1 MLFKLSLS
9 NIRKSLR
16 DYAIYFV
23 TLIIGVSVFYVF
35 NAIGEQTVYMQVSE
49 TRDDIIELLTNT
61 LSGISVF
68 VAILLGLIIVYANR
82 FLMKR
87 RNMEFALYLMLGMG
101 KGRISAI
108 LFVETLTVGIGSIV
122 VGLLIGI
129 GLSQLMSVLVANFFE
144 ADMSSYSFC
153 VSNEAIIKTIL
164 YFLVMYVVVIFFNS
178 IAINHFKLIDLI
190 QSKKKSEK
198 IRFKNPILCILV
210 FIVSAVVLAYTYYQ
224 VCDMD
229 AITDSNITIY
239 IALGIITTFFIFWSI
254 SGLFLRLIMSIKSVY
269 HKGLNCFTF
278 RQLSSKVNT
287 AVMSMTVICIM
298 LFVTICTLSSAF
310 SIKNSMNA
318 NLNELCP
325 ADFEIE
331 YQKFSDEEKKKPI
344 PADIT
349 EVYDHYGYDITEN
362 FKEYVH
368 FSSYMDSY
376 FTFEK
381 ALGEHYQEA
390 KDSSPYAMFDVP
402 ESIVKVSDY
411 NELMKLYGREP
422 ITLQSDEFVIIGNF
436 QTAVSIRDKYLEK
449 GDEINIFGH
458 TLKSKY
464 DSCQDGFIN
473 ISSQPLNQG
482 VYIVSDDVI
491 DESCVEID
499 YFIGNYN
506 ADTKEG
512 KSQICTELTAIN
524 GNIVNM
530 SNKEYGNYTY
540 NNLNTKIDIAEA
552 TIGLSAMIA
561 FIGLYIGMIFL
572 ISCAAIIA
580 LKQLSESVDNIS
592 QYEMLRKIGVE
603 ESDISKS
610 LFRQTG
616 IFFLMP
622 LLLACVHSIFGMK
635 FSMFILEI
643 FGTGKLIE
651 SVASTSIVIL
661 LIYGIYFLVTYF
673 CSKGIIKGK
682 K

>member
-23 TLIIGVSVFYVF
+23 TLVIGVSVFYVF
-35 NAIGEQTVYMQVSE
+35 NAIGDQTVYMQVSE
-49 TRDDIIELLTNT
+49 NRDDIIELLTNT

-68 VAILLGLIIVYANR
+68 VAVLLGLIIVYANR

-153 VSNEAIIKTIL
+153 ISNEAIIKTIL
-164 YFLVMYVVVIFFNS
+164 YFLVMYIVVIFFN
-178 IAINHFKLIDLI
+178 IITINHFKLIDLI
-190 QSKKKSEK
+190 RSRKKSEK
-198 IRFKNPILCILV
+198 IRLKNPILCILI
-210 FIVSAVVLAYTYYQ
+210 FIVSAAVLAYAYYR
-224 VCDMD
+224 VCDVD
-229 AITDSNITIY
+229 AIADSNITIY

-254 SGLFLRLIMSIKSVY
+254 SGLFLRMIMSMKNMY
-269 HKGLNCFTF
+269 YKGLNCFTF
-278 RQLSSKVNT
+278 RQISSKVNT

-344 PADIT
+344 PTDIM
-349 EVYDHYGYDITEN
+349 EVYDHYGYDITED
-362 FKEYVH
+362 FEEYVH
-368 FSSYMDSY
+368 FSSYMDSN

-464 DSCQDGFIN
+464 DSCQDGFIS
-473 ISSQPLNQG
+473 ISSQPLNAG
-482 VYIVSDDVI
+482 TFIVSDDVV
-491 DESCVEID
+491 DESGVECD

-512 KSQICTELTAIN
+512 KTEIE
-524 GNIVNM
+524 
-530 SNKEYGNYTY
+530 KELKGISENVVKHMNDSGNYSI
-540 NNLNTKIDIAEA
+540 NFDTKIEIAEA
-552 TIGLSAMIA
+552 TVGLSAMIA
-561 FIGLYIGMIFL
+561 FIGLYIGIIFL

-651 SVASTSIVIL
+651 SVASTSIIIL
-661 LIYGIYFLVTYF
+661 LIYGIYFFVTYF
-673 CSKGIIKGK
+673 CSKGIIRGK

>member
-23 TLIIGVSVFYVF
+23 TLVIGVSVFYVF
-35 NAIGEQTVYMQVSE
+35 NAIGDQAVYMQVSE
-49 TRDDIIELLTNT
+49 NRDDIIELLTNT

-68 VAILLGLIIVYANR
+68 VAVLLGLIIVYANR

-101 KGRISAI
+101 KGKISAI
-108 LFVETLTVGIGSIV
+108 LFIETLLIGTGSIV

-129 GLSQLMSVLVANFFE
+129 GISQLMSALVANFFE

-153 VSNEAIIKTIL
+153 ISNEAIIKTIL
-164 YFLVMYVVVIFFNS
+164 YFLVMYIVVIFFNS
-178 IAINHFKLIDLI
+178 ITINHFKLIDLI

-198 IRFKNPILCILV
+198 IRLKNPILCILI
-210 FIVSAVVLAYTYYQ
+210 FIVSAAVLAYAYYR
-224 VCDMD
+224 VCYTD
-229 AITDSNITIY
+229 IDSNITVF
-239 IALGIITTFFIFWSI
+239 IALGIITTFFIFWSV
-254 SGLFLRLIMSIKSVY
+254 SGLFLRMIMSMKNIY
-269 HKGLNCFTF
+269 YKGLNCFTF
-278 RQLSSKVNT
+278 RQISSKVNT

-344 PADIT
+344 PTDIM
-349 EVYDHYGYDITEN
+349 EVYDHYGYDITED
-362 FKEYVH
+362 FEEYVH
-368 FSSYMDSY
+368 FSSYMDSN

-422 ITLQSDEFVIIGNF
+422 ITLQFDEFVIIGNF

-464 DSCQDGFIN
+464 DSCQDGFIS
-473 ISSQPLNQG
+473 ISSQPLNAG
-482 VYIVSDDVI
+482 TFIVSDDVV
-491 DESCVEID
+491 DESSVECD

-512 KSQICTELTAIN
+512 KTEIE
-524 GNIVNM
+524 
-530 SNKEYGNYTY
+530 KELKGISENVVTHMNDSENYSIDFD
-540 NNLNTKIDIAEA
+540 TKIEIAEA
-552 TIGLSAMIA
+552 TVGLSAMIA
-561 FIGLYIGMIFL
+561 FIGLYIGIIFL

-635 FSMFILEI
+635 FSMFILEV

-651 SVASTSIVIL
+651 SVVSTSIIIL
-661 LIYGIYFLVTYF
+661 LIYGIYFFVTYF
-673 CSKGIIKGK
+673 CSKGIIRGK

>member
-23 TLIIGVSVFYVF
+23 TLVIGVSVFYVF
-35 NAIGEQTVYMQVSE
+35 NAIGDQAVYMQVSE
-49 TRDDIIELLTNT
+49 NRGDVIELLTNM

-68 VAILLGLIIVYANR
+68 VAVLLGLIIVYANR

-164 YFLVMYVVVIFFNS
+164 YFLVMYIVVIFFNS
-178 IAINHFKLIDLI
+178 ITINHFKLIDLI
-190 QSKKKSEK
+190 RSRKKSEK
-198 IRFKNPILCILV
+198 IRLKNPILCILI
-210 FIVSAVVLAYTYYQ
+210 FIVSAAVLAYAYYR
-224 VCDMD
+224 VCDVD
-229 AITDSNITIY
+229 AIADSNITIY

-254 SGLFLRLIMSIKSVY
+254 SGLFLRMIMSMKNMY
-269 HKGLNCFTF
+269 YKGLNCFTF
-278 RQLSSKVNT
+278 RQISSKVNT

-344 PADIT
+344 PTDIM
-349 EVYDHYGYDITEN
+349 EVYDHYGYDITED
-362 FKEYVH
+362 FEEYVH
-368 FSSYMDSY
+368 FSSYMDSN

-422 ITLQSDEFVIIGNF
+422 ITLQYDEFVIIGNF

-464 DSCQDGFIN
+464 DSCQDGFIS
-473 ISSQPLNQG
+473 ISSQPLNAG
-482 VYIVSDDVI
+482 TFIVSDDVV
-491 DESCVEID
+491 DESGVECD

-512 KSQICTELTAIN
+512 KTEIE
-524 GNIVNM
+524 
-530 SNKEYGNYTY
+530 KELKGISENVVTHMNDSENYSIDFD
-540 NNLNTKIDIAEA
+540 TKIEIAEA
-552 TIGLSAMIA
+552 TVGLSAMIA
-561 FIGLYIGMIFL
+561 FIGLYIGIIFL

-651 SVASTSIVIL
+651 SVASTSIIIL
-661 LIYGIYFLVTYF
+661 LIYGIYFFVTYF
-673 CSKGIIKGK
+673 CSKGIIRGK

>member
-23 TLIIGVSVFYVF
+23 TLVIGVSVFYVF
-35 NAIGEQTVYMQVSE
+35 NAIGDQAVYMQVSE
-49 TRDDIIELLTNT
+49 NRDDIIELLTNT

-68 VAILLGLIIVYANR
+68 VAVLLGLIIVYANR

-101 KGRISAI
+101 KGKISAI
-108 LFVETLTVGIGSIV
+108 LFIETLLIGTGSIV

-129 GLSQLMSVLVANFFE
+129 GISQLMSALVANFFE

-153 VSNEAIIKTIL
+153 ISNEAIIKTIL
-164 YFLVMYVVVIFFNS
+164 YFLVMYIVVIFFNS
-178 IAINHFKLIDLI
+178 ITINHFKLIDLI
-190 QSKKKSEK
+190 RSRKKSEK
-198 IRFKNPILCILV
+198 IRLKNPILCILI
-210 FIVSAVVLAYTYYQ
+210 FIVSAAVLAYAYYR
-224 VCDMD
+224 VCDVD
-229 AITDSNITIY
+229 AIADSNITIY

-254 SGLFLRLIMSIKSVY
+254 SGLFLRMIMSMKNMY
-269 HKGLNCFTF
+269 YKGLNCFTF
-278 RQLSSKVNT
+278 RQISSKVNT

-344 PADIT
+344 PTDIM
-349 EVYDHYGYDITEN
+349 EVYDHYGYDITED
-362 FKEYVH
+362 FEEYVH
-368 FSSYMDSY
+368 FSSYMDSN

-422 ITLQSDEFVIIGNF
+422 ITLQYDEFVIIGNF

-464 DSCQDGFIN
+464 DSCQDGFIS
-473 ISSQPLNQG
+473 ISSQPLNAG
-482 VYIVSDDVI
+482 TFIVSDDVV
-491 DESCVEID
+491 DESGVECD

-512 KSQICTELTAIN
+512 KTEIE
-524 GNIVNM
+524 
-530 SNKEYGNYTY
+530 KELKGISENVVKHMNDSGNYSIDFD
-540 NNLNTKIDIAEA
+540 TKIEIAEA
-552 TIGLSAMIA
+552 TVGLSAMIA
-561 FIGLYIGMIFL
+561 FIGLYIGIIFL

-635 FSMFILEI
+635 FSMFILEV

-651 SVASTSIVIL
+651 SVVSTSIIIL
-661 LIYGIYFLVTYF
+661 LIYGIYFFVTYF
-673 CSKGIIKGK
+673 CSKGIIRGK

>member
-23 TLIIGVSVFYVF
+23 TLVIGVSVFYVF
-35 NAIGEQTVYMQVSE
+35 NAIGDQAVYMQVSE
-49 TRDDIIELLTNT
+49 NRDDIIELLTNT

-68 VAILLGLIIVYANR
+68 VAVLLGLIIVYANR

-101 KGRISAI
+101 KGKISAI
-108 LFVETLTVGIGSIV
+108 LFIETLLIGTGSIV

-129 GLSQLMSVLVANFFE
+129 GISQLMSALVANFFE

-153 VSNEAIIKTIL
+153 ISNEAIIKTIL
-164 YFLVMYVVVIFFNS
+164 YFLVMYIVVIFFNS
-178 IAINHFKLIDLI
+178 ITINHFKLIDLI
-190 QSKKKSEK
+190 RSRKKSEK
-198 IRFKNPILCILV
+198 IRLKNPILCILI
-210 FIVSAVVLAYTYYQ
+210 FIVSAAVLAYAYYS
-224 VCDMD
+224 VCDVD
-229 AITDSNITIY
+229 TIADSNITIY

-349 EVYDHYGYDITEN
+349 EVYNHYGYDITEN

-512 KSQICTELTAIN
+512 KTEIE
-524 GNIVNM
+524 
-530 SNKEYGNYTY
+530 KELKGISENVVKHMNDSGNYSIDFD
-540 NNLNTKIDIAEA
+540 TKIEIAEA
-552 TIGLSAMIA
+552 TVGLSAMIA
-561 FIGLYIGMIFL
+561 FIGLYIGIIFL

-635 FSMFILEI
+635 FAMFILEI

-661 LIYGIYFLVTYF
+661 LIYGIYFFVTYF
-673 CSKGIIKGK
+673 CSKGIIRGK

>member
-23 TLIIGVSVFYVF
+23 TLVIGVSVFYVF
-35 NAIGEQTVYMQVSE
+35 NAIGDQAVYMQVSE
-49 TRDDIIELLTNT
+49 NRDDIIELLTNT

-68 VAILLGLIIVYANR
+68 VAVLLGLIIVYANR

-101 KGRISAI
+101 KGKISAI
-108 LFVETLTVGIGSIV
+108 LFIETLLIGTGSIV

-129 GLSQLMSVLVANFFE
+129 GISQLMSALVVNFFE

-153 VSNEAIIKTIL
+153 ISNEAIIKTIL
-164 YFLVMYVVVIFFNS
+164 YFLVMYIVVIFFNS
-178 IAINHFKLIDLI
+178 ITINHFKLIDLI
-190 QSKKKSEK
+190 QSRRKSEK
-198 IRFKNPILCILV
+198 IRLKNPILCILI
-210 FIVSAVVLAYTYYQ
+210 FIVSAAVLAYAYYR
-224 VCDMD
+224 VCDVD
-229 AITDSNITIY
+229 TIADSNITIY

-254 SGLFLRLIMSIKSVY
+254 SGLFLRMIMSMKNMY
-269 HKGLNCFTF
+269 YKGLNCFTF
-278 RQLSSKVNT
+278 RQISSKVNT

-298 LFVTICTLSSAF
+298 LFVTICTLSSSF

-344 PADIT
+344 PTDIM
-349 EVYDHYGYDITEN
+349 EVYNHYGYDITED
-362 FKEYVH
+362 FEEYVH
-368 FSSYMDSY
+368 FSSYMDSN

-464 DSCQDGFIN
+464 DSCQDGFIS
-473 ISSQPLNQG
+473 ISSQPLNAG
-482 VYIVSDDVI
+482 TFIVSDDVV
-491 DESCVEID
+491 DESGVECD

-512 KSQICTELTAIN
+512 KTEIE
-524 GNIVNM
+524 
-530 SNKEYGNYTY
+530 KELKGISENVVKHMNDSGNYSI
-540 NNLNTKIDIAEA
+540 NFDTKIEIAEA
-552 TIGLSAMIA
+552 TVGLSAMIA
-561 FIGLYIGMIFL
+561 FIGLYIGIIFL

-603 ESDISKS
+603 ERDISKS

-622 LLLACVHSIFGMK
+622 LLLACIHSIFGMK
-635 FSMFILEI
+635 FAMFILEI

-651 SVASTSIVIL
+651 SVVSTSIIIL
-661 LIYGIYFLVTYF
+661 LIYGIYFFVTYF
-673 CSKGIIKGK
+673 CSKGIIRGK

>member
-23 TLIIGVSVFYVF
+23 TLVIGVSVFYVF
-35 NAIGEQTVYMQVSE
+35 NAIGDQAVYMQVSE
-49 TRDDIIELLTNT
+49 NRDDIIELLTNT

-68 VAILLGLIIVYANR
+68 VAVLLGLIIVYANR

-101 KGRISAI
+101 KGKISAI
-108 LFVETLTVGIGSIV
+108 LFIETLLIGTGSIV

-129 GLSQLMSVLVANFFE
+129 GISQLMSALVANFFE

-153 VSNEAIIKTIL
+153 ISNEAIIKTIL
-164 YFLVMYVVVIFFNS
+164 YFLVMYIVVIFFNS
-178 IAINHFKLIDLI
+178 ITINHFKLIDLI
-190 QSKKKSEK
+190 RSRKKSEK
-198 IRFKNPILCILV
+198 IRLKNPILCILI
-210 FIVSAVVLAYTYYQ
+210 FIVSAAVLAYAYYR
-224 VCDMD
+224 VCDVD
-229 AITDSNITIY
+229 TIADSNITIY

-254 SGLFLRLIMSIKSVY
+254 SGLFLRMIMSMKNIY
-269 HKGLNCFTF
+269 YKGLNCFTF
-278 RQLSSKVNT
+278 RQISSKVNT

-344 PADIT
+344 PTDIM
-349 EVYDHYGYDITEN
+349 EVYDHYGYDITED
-362 FKEYVH
+362 FEEYVH

-482 VYIVSDDVI
+482 VYIVSDDVV
-491 DESCVEID
+491 DESSVECD

-512 KSQICTELTAIN
+512 KTEIE
-524 GNIVNM
+524 
-530 SNKEYGNYTY
+530 KELKGISENVVKHMNDSGNYSI
-540 NNLNTKIDIAEA
+540 NFDTKIEIAEA
-552 TIGLSAMIA
+552 TVGLSAMIA
-561 FIGLYIGMIFL
+561 FIGLYIGIIFL

-635 FSMFILEI
+635 FAMFILEI

>member
-23 TLIIGVSVFYVF
+23 TLVIGVSVFYVF
-35 NAIGEQTVYMQVSE
+35 NAIGDQAVYMQVSE
-49 TRDDIIELLTNT
+49 NRGDVIELLTNM

-68 VAILLGLIIVYANR
+68 VAVLLGLIIVYANR

-101 KGRISAI
+101 KGKISAI
-108 LFVETLTVGIGSIV
+108 LFIETLLIGTGSIV

-129 GLSQLMSVLVANFFE
+129 GISQLMSALVANFFE

-153 VSNEAIIKTIL
+153 ISNEAIIKTIL
-164 YFLVMYVVVIFFNS
+164 YFLVMYIVVIFFNS
-178 IAINHFKLIDLI
+178 ITINHFKLIDLI

-198 IRFKNPILCILV
+198 IRLKNPILCILI
-210 FIVSAVVLAYTYYQ
+210 FIVSAAVLAYAYYR
-224 VCDMD
+224 VCDVD
-229 AITDSNITIY
+229 AIADSNITIY
-239 IALGIITTFFIFWSI
+239 IALGIITTFFIFWSV
-254 SGLFLRLIMSIKSVY
+254 SGLFLRMIMSMKNIY
-269 HKGLNCFTF
+269 YKGLNCFTF
-278 RQLSSKVNT
+278 RQISSKVNT

-310 SIKNSMNA
+310 SIKNSINA

-344 PADIT
+344 PTDIM
-349 EVYDHYGYDITEN
+349 EVYDHYGYDITED
-362 FKEYVH
+362 FEEYVH
-368 FSSYMDSY
+368 FSSYMDSN

-464 DSCQDGFIN
+464 DSCQDGFIS
-473 ISSQPLNQG
+473 ISSQPLNAG
-482 VYIVSDDVI
+482 TFIVSDDVV
-491 DESCVEID
+491 DESGVECD

-512 KSQICTELTAIN
+512 KTEIE
-524 GNIVNM
+524 
-530 SNKEYGNYTY
+530 KELKGISENVVKHMNDSGNYSIDFD
-540 NNLNTKIDIAEA
+540 TKIEIAEA
-552 TIGLSAMIA
+552 TVGLSAMIA
-561 FIGLYIGMIFL
+561 FIGLYIGIIFL

-622 LLLACVHSIFGMK
+622 LLLAYVHSIFGMK
-635 FSMFILEI
+635 FSMFILEV

-651 SVASTSIVIL
+651 SVVSTSIIIL
-661 LIYGIYFLVTYF
+661 LIYGIYFFVTYF
-673 CSKGIIKGK
+673 CSKGIIRGK

>member
-23 TLIIGVSVFYVF
+23 TLVIGVSVFYVF
-35 NAIGEQTVYMQVSE
+35 NAIGDQTVYMQVSE
-49 TRDDIIELLTNT
+49 NRDDIIELLTNT

-68 VAILLGLIIVYANR
+68 VAVLLGLIIVYANR

-153 VSNEAIIKTIL
+153 ISNEAIIKTIL
-164 YFLVMYVVVIFFNS
+164 YFLVMYIVVIFFNS
-178 IAINHFKLIDLI
+178 ITINHFKLIDLI
-190 QSKKKSEK
+190 RSRKKSEK
-198 IRFKNPILCILV
+198 IRLKNPILCILI
-210 FIVSAVVLAYTYYQ
+210 FIVSAAVLAYAYYR
-224 VCDMD
+224 VCDVD
-229 AITDSNITIY
+229 AIADSNITIY

-254 SGLFLRLIMSIKSVY
+254 SGLFLRMIMSMKNMY
-269 HKGLNCFTF
+269 YKGLNCFTF
-278 RQLSSKVNT
+278 RQISSKVNT

-344 PADIT
+344 PTDIM
-349 EVYDHYGYDITEN
+349 EVYDHYGYDITED
-362 FKEYVH
+362 FEEYVH
-368 FSSYMDSY
+368 FSSYMDSN

-464 DSCQDGFIN
+464 DSCQDGFIS
-473 ISSQPLNQG
+473 ISSQPLNAG
-482 VYIVSDDVI
+482 TFIVSDDVV
-491 DESCVEID
+491 DESGVECD

-512 KSQICTELTAIN
+512 KTEIE
-524 GNIVNM
+524 
-530 SNKEYGNYTY
+530 KELKGISENVVKHMNDSGNYSI
-540 NNLNTKIDIAEA
+540 NFDTKIEIAEA
-552 TIGLSAMIA
+552 TVGLSAMIA
-561 FIGLYIGMIFL
+561 FIGLYIGIIFL

-603 ESDISKS
+603 ESEISKS

-651 SVASTSIVIL
+651 SVASTSIIIL
-661 LIYGIYFLVTYF
+661 LIYGIYFFVTYF
-673 CSKGIIKGK
+673 CSKGIIRGK

>member
-23 TLIIGVSVFYVF
+23 TLVIGVSVFYVF
-35 NAIGEQTVYMQVSE
+35 NAIGDQAVYMQVSE
-49 TRDDIIELLTNT
+49 NRDDIIELLTNT

-68 VAILLGLIIVYANR
+68 VAVLLGLIIVYANR

-101 KGRISAI
+101 KRKISAI
-108 LFVETLTVGIGSIV
+108 LFIETLLIGTGSIV

-129 GLSQLMSVLVANFFE
+129 GISQLMSALVANFFE

-164 YFLVMYVVVIFFNS
+164 YFLVMYIVVIFFNS
-178 IAINHFKLIDLI
+178 ITINHFKLIDLI
-190 QSKKKSEK
+190 RSKKKSEK
-198 IRFKNPILCILV
+198 IRLKNPILCILI
-210 FIVSAVVLAYTYYQ
+210 FIVSAAVLAYAYYS
-224 VCDMD
+224 VCNVDTI
-229 AITDSNITIY
+229 ADSNITIY

-254 SGLFLRLIMSIKSVY
+254 SGLFLRMIMSIKSVY

-349 EVYDHYGYDITEN
+349 EVYNHYGYDITEN

-512 KSQICTELTAIN
+512 KTEIE
-524 GNIVNM
+524 
-530 SNKEYGNYTY
+530 KELKGISENVVKHMNDSGNYSIDFD
-540 NNLNTKIDIAEA
+540 TKIEIAEA
-552 TIGLSAMIA
+552 TVGLSAMIA
-561 FIGLYIGMIFL
+561 FIGLYIGIIFL

-635 FSMFILEI
+635 FAMFILEI

-661 LIYGIYFLVTYF
+661 LIYGIYFFVTYF
-673 CSKGIIKGK
+673 CSKGIIRGK

>member
-23 TLIIGVSVFYVF
+23 TLVIGVSVFYVF
-35 NAIGEQTVYMQVSE
+35 NAIGDQAVYMQVSE
-49 TRDDIIELLTNT
+49 NRDDIIELLTNT

-68 VAILLGLIIVYANR
+68 VAVLLGLIIVYANR

-101 KGRISAI
+101 KGKISAI
-108 LFVETLTVGIGSIV
+108 LFIETLLIGTGSIV

-129 GLSQLMSVLVANFFE
+129 GISQLMSALVANFFE

-153 VSNEAIIKTIL
+153 ISNEAIIKTIL
-164 YFLVMYVVVIFFNS
+164 YFLVMYIVVIFFNS
-178 IAINHFKLIDLI
+178 ITINHFKLIDLI
-190 QSKKKSEK
+190 RSRKKSEK
-198 IRFKNPILCILV
+198 IRLKNPILCILI
-210 FIVSAVVLAYTYYQ
+210 FIVSAAVLAYAYYR
-224 VCDMD
+224 VCDVD
-229 AITDSNITIY
+229 AIADSNITIY

-254 SGLFLRLIMSIKSVY
+254 SGLFLRMIMSMKNMY
-269 HKGLNCFTF
+269 YKGLNCFTF
-278 RQLSSKVNT
+278 RQISSKVNT

-344 PADIT
+344 PTDIM
-349 EVYDHYGYDITEN
+349 EVYDHYGYDITED
-362 FKEYVH
+362 FEEYVH
-368 FSSYMDSY
+368 FSSYMDSN

-464 DSCQDGFIN
+464 DSCQDGFIS
-473 ISSQPLNQG
+473 ISSQPLNAG
-482 VYIVSDDVI
+482 TFIVSDDVV
-491 DESCVEID
+491 DESGVECD

-512 KSQICTELTAIN
+512 KTEIE
-524 GNIVNM
+524 
-530 SNKEYGNYTY
+530 KELKGISENVVKHMNDSGNYSIDFD
-540 NNLNTKIDIAEA
+540 TKIEIAEA
-552 TIGLSAMIA
+552 TVGLSAMIA
-561 FIGLYIGMIFL
+561 FIGLYIGIIFL

-635 FSMFILEI
+635 FSMFILEV

-651 SVASTSIVIL
+651 SVVSTSIIIL
-661 LIYGIYFLVTYF
+661 LIYGIYFFVTYF
-673 CSKGIIKGK
+673 CSKGIIRGK

>member
-23 TLIIGVSVFYVF
+23 TLVIGVSVFYVF
-35 NAIGEQTVYMQVSE
+35 NAIGDQAVYMQVSE
-49 TRDDIIELLTNT
+49 NRGDVIELLTNM

-68 VAILLGLIIVYANR
+68 VAVLLGLIIVYANR

-101 KGRISAI
+101 KGKISAI
-108 LFVETLTVGIGSIV
+108 LFIETLLIGTGSIV

-129 GLSQLMSVLVANFFE
+129 GISQLMSALVANFFE

-153 VSNEAIIKTIL
+153 ISNEAIIKTIL
-164 YFLVMYVVVIFFNS
+164 YFLVMYIVVIFFNS
-178 IAINHFKLIDLI
+178 ITINHFKLIDLI

-198 IRFKNPILCILV
+198 IRLKNPILCILI
-210 FIVSAVVLAYTYYQ
+210 FIVSAAVLAYAYYR
-224 VCDMD
+224 VCDVD
-229 AITDSNITIY
+229 AIADSNITIY
-239 IALGIITTFFIFWSI
+239 IALGIITTFFIFWSV
-254 SGLFLRLIMSIKSVY
+254 SGLFLRMIMSMKNIY
-269 HKGLNCFTF
+269 YKGLNCFTF
-278 RQLSSKVNT
+278 RQISSKVNT

-344 PADIT
+344 PTDIM
-349 EVYDHYGYDITEN
+349 EVYDHYGYDITED
-362 FKEYVH
+362 FEEYVH
-368 FSSYMDSY
+368 FSSYMDSN

-464 DSCQDGFIN
+464 DSCQDGFIS
-473 ISSQPLNQG
+473 ISSQPLNAG
-482 VYIVSDDVI
+482 TFIVSDDVV
-491 DESCVEID
+491 DESGVECD

-512 KSQICTELTAIN
+512 KTEIE
-524 GNIVNM
+524 
-530 SNKEYGNYTY
+530 KELKGISENVVKHMNDSGNYSIDFD
-540 NNLNTKIDIAEA
+540 TKIEIAEA
-552 TIGLSAMIA
+552 TVGLSAMIA
-561 FIGLYIGMIFL
+561 FIGLYIGIIFL

-622 LLLACVHSIFGMK
+622 LLLAYVHSIFGMK
-635 FSMFILEI
+635 FSMFILEV

-651 SVASTSIVIL
+651 SVVSTSIIIL
-661 LIYGIYFLVTYF
+661 LIYGIYFFVTYF
-673 CSKGIIKGK
+673 CSKGIIRGK

>member
-23 TLIIGVSVFYVF
+23 TLVIGVSVFYVF
-35 NAIGEQTVYMQVSE
+35 NAIGDQTVYMQVSE
-49 TRDDIIELLTNT
+49 NRDDIIELLTNT

-68 VAILLGLIIVYANR
+68 VAVLLGLIIVYANR

-153 VSNEAIIKTIL
+153 ISNEAIIKTIL
-164 YFLVMYVVVIFFNS
+164 YFLVMYIVVIFFNS
-178 IAINHFKLIDLI
+178 ITINHFKLIDLI
-190 QSKKKSEK
+190 RSRKKSEK
-198 IRFKNPILCILV
+198 IRLKNPILCILI
-210 FIVSAVVLAYTYYQ
+210 FIVSAAVLAYAYYR
-224 VCDMD
+224 VCDVD
-229 AITDSNITIY
+229 AIADSNITIY

-254 SGLFLRLIMSIKSVY
+254 SGLFLRMIMSMKNIY
-269 HKGLNCFTF
+269 YKGLNCFTF
-278 RQLSSKVNT
+278 RQISSKVNT

-344 PADIT
+344 PTDIM
-349 EVYDHYGYDITEN
+349 EVYDHYGYDITED
-362 FKEYVH
+362 FEEYVH
-368 FSSYMDSY
+368 FSSYMDSN

-464 DSCQDGFIN
+464 DSCQDGFIS
-473 ISSQPLNQG
+473 ISSQPLNAG
-482 VYIVSDDVI
+482 TFIVSDDVV
-491 DESCVEID
+491 DESSVECD

-512 KSQICTELTAIN
+512 KTEIE
-524 GNIVNM
+524 
-530 SNKEYGNYTY
+530 KELKGISENVVKHMNDSGNYSI
-540 NNLNTKIDIAEA
+540 NFDTKIDIAEA
-552 TIGLSAMIA
+552 TVGLSAMIA
-561 FIGLYIGMIFL
+561 FIGLYIGIIFL

-603 ESDISKS
+603 ESAISKS

-622 LLLACVHSIFGMK
+622 LLLACIHSIFGMK
-635 FSMFILEI
+635 FAMFILEI

-651 SVASTSIVIL
+651 SVVSTSIIIL
-661 LIYGIYFLVTYF
+661 LIYGIYFFVTYF
-673 CSKGIIKGK
+673 CSKGIIRGK

>member
-23 TLIIGVSVFYVF
+23 TLVIGVSVFYVF
-35 NAIGEQTVYMQVSE
+35 NAIGDQAVYMQVSE
-49 TRDDIIELLTNT
+49 NRDDIIELLTNT

-68 VAILLGLIIVYANR
+68 VAVLLGLIIVYANR

-101 KGRISAI
+101 KGKISAI
-108 LFVETLTVGIGSIV
+108 LFIETLLIGTGSIV

-129 GLSQLMSVLVANFFE
+129 GISQLMSALVVNFFE

-153 VSNEAIIKTIL
+153 ISNEAIIKTIL
-164 YFLVMYVVVIFFNS
+164 YFLVMYIVVIFFNS
-178 IAINHFKLIDLI
+178 ITINHFKLIDLI
-190 QSKKKSEK
+190 QSRRKSEK
-198 IRFKNPILCILV
+198 IRLKNPILCILI
-210 FIVSAVVLAYTYYQ
+210 FIVSAAVLAYAYYR
-224 VCDMD
+224 VCDVD
-229 AITDSNITIY
+229 TIADSNITIY
-239 IALGIITTFFIFWSI
+239 IALGIITTFFIFWSV
-254 SGLFLRLIMSIKSVY
+254 SGLFLRMIMSMKNIY
-269 HKGLNCFTF
+269 YKGLNCFTF
-278 RQLSSKVNT
+278 RQISSKVNT

-344 PADIT
+344 PTDIM
-349 EVYDHYGYDITEN
+349 EVYDHYGYDITED
-362 FKEYVH
+362 FEEYVH
-368 FSSYMDSY
+368 FSSYMDSN

-422 ITLQSDEFVIIGNF
+422 ITLQYDEFVIIGNF

-464 DSCQDGFIN
+464 DSCQDGFIS
-473 ISSQPLNQG
+473 ISSQPLNAG
-482 VYIVSDDVI
+482 TFIVSDDVV
-491 DESCVEID
+491 DESGVECD

-512 KSQICTELTAIN
+512 KTEIE
-524 GNIVNM
+524 
-530 SNKEYGNYTY
+530 KELKGISENVVKHMNDSGNYSI
-540 NNLNTKIDIAEA
+540 NFDTKIDIAEA
-552 TIGLSAMIA
+552 TVGLSAMIA
-561 FIGLYIGMIFL
+561 FIGLYIGIIFL

-603 ESDISKS
+603 ERDISKS

-622 LLLACVHSIFGMK
+622 LLLACIHSIFGMK
-635 FSMFILEI
+635 FAMFILEI

-651 SVASTSIVIL
+651 SVVSTSIIIL
-661 LIYGIYFLVTYF
+661 LIYGIYFFVTYF
-673 CSKGIIKGK
+673 CSKGIIRGK

>member
-23 TLIIGVSVFYVF
+23 TLVIGVSVFYVF
-35 NAIGEQTVYMQVSE
+35 NAIGDQTVYMQVSE
-49 TRDDIIELLTNT
+49 NRDDIIELLTNT

-68 VAILLGLIIVYANR
+68 VAVLLGLIIVYANR

-153 VSNEAIIKTIL
+153 ISNEAIIKTIL
-164 YFLVMYVVVIFFNS
+164 YFLVMYIVVIFFNS
-178 IAINHFKLIDLI
+178 ITINHFKLIDLI
-190 QSKKKSEK
+190 RSRKKSEK
-198 IRFKNPILCILV
+198 IRLKNPILCILI
-210 FIVSAVVLAYTYYQ
+210 FIVSAAVLAYAYYR
-224 VCDMD
+224 VCDVD
-229 AITDSNITIY
+229 AIADSNITIY

-254 SGLFLRLIMSIKSVY
+254 SGLFLRMIMSMKNIY
-269 HKGLNCFTF
+269 YKGLNCFTF
-278 RQLSSKVNT
+278 RQISSKVNT

-344 PADIT
+344 PTDIM
-349 EVYDHYGYDITEN
+349 EVYDHYGYDITED
-362 FKEYVH
+362 FEEYVH
-368 FSSYMDSY
+368 FSSYMDSN

-464 DSCQDGFIN
+464 DSCQDGFIS
-473 ISSQPLNQG
+473 ISSQPLNAG
-482 VYIVSDDVI
+482 TFIVSDDVV
-491 DESCVEID
+491 DESGVECD

-512 KSQICTELTAIN
+512 KTEIE
-524 GNIVNM
+524 
-530 SNKEYGNYTY
+530 KELKGISENVVKHMNDSGNYSI
-540 NNLNTKIDIAEA
+540 NFDTKIEIAEA
-552 TIGLSAMIA
+552 TVGLSAMIA
-561 FIGLYIGMIFL
+561 FIGLYIGIIFL

-635 FSMFILEI
+635 FAMFILEI

-651 SVASTSIVIL
+651 SVASTSIIIL
-661 LIYGIYFLVTYF
+661 LIYGIYFFVTYF
-673 CSKGIIKGK
+673 CSKGIIRGK

>member
-16 DYAIYFV
+16 DYTIYFV
-23 TLIIGVSVFYVF
+23 TLVIGVSVFYVF
-35 NAIGEQTVYMQVSE
+35 NAIGDQAVYMQVSE
-49 TRDDIIELLTNT
+49 SRDDIIELLMDM

-101 KGRISAI
+101 KGKVSAI
-108 LFVETLTVGIGSIV
+108 LFIETLLIGTGSIV

-129 GLSQLMSVLVANFFE
+129 ALSQLMSVLVANFFE

-153 VSNEAIIKTIL
+153 ISNEAIIKTIL
-164 YFLVMYVVVIFFNS
+164 YFLVMYIVVIFFNS
-178 IAINHFKLIDLI
+178 ITINHFKLIDLI
-190 QSKKKSEK
+190 HSGKKSEK
-198 IRFKNPILCILV
+198 IRFKNPILCIII
-210 FIVSAVVLAYTYYQ
+210 FIVSVAVLAYTYYR
-224 VCDMD
+224 VCYTD
-229 AITDSNITIY
+229 AGTSNITVY
-239 IALGIITTFFIFWSI
+239 IALGIITTFFIFWSV
-254 SGLFLRLIMSIKSVY
+254 SGLFLRFIMSIKNVY

-278 RQLSSKVNT
+278 RQISSKVNT

-331 YQKFSDEEKKKPI
+331 YQRFSDDKEQKPI
-344 PADIT
+344 PTDIT
-349 EVYDHYGYDITEN
+349 EVYNYYGYDITEN
-362 FKEYVH
+362 FKDYVH
-368 FSSYMDSY
+368 FSSYMDSD
-376 FTFEK
+376 FTFKE
-381 ALGEHYQEA
+381 ALGEHYKEV
-390 KDSSPYAMFDVP
+390 KDSYSNIIFDVP
-402 ESIVKVSDY
+402 ESIIKISDY
-411 NELMKLYGREP
+411 NELMKLYGREQ
-422 ITLQSDEFVIIGNF
+422 ITLHPDEFVIVGNF
-436 QTAVSIRDKYLEK
+436 QTAIVVRDKYLEK
-449 GDEINIFGH
+449 GDEVNIFGH
-458 TLKSKY
+458 TLKSRY
-464 DSCQDGFIN
+464 DSCQDGFVN
-473 ISSQPLNQG
+473 ISSQPLNEG
-482 VYIVSDDVI
+482 IFIVPDDVV
-491 DESCVEID
+491 DESCMECD

-512 KSQICTELTAIN
+512 KIEICKELTAIN
-524 GNIVNM
+524 QNIVNM
-530 SNKEYGNYTY
+530 SNNEYGYYTY
-540 NNLNTKIDIAEA
+540 NNLNTKIDIADA

-561 FIGLYIGMIFL
+561 FMGLYIGMIFL

-592 QYEMLRKIGVE
+592 QYEILRKIGVE

-622 LLLACVHSIFGMK
+622 LLLACIHSIFGMK
-635 FSMFILEI
+635 FAMFILEV

-651 SVASTSIVIL
+651 SVTLTSIVIL
-661 LIYGIYFLVTYF
+661 FIYGIYFFVTYF
-673 CSKGIIKGK
+673 CSKGIIKDK

>member
-23 TLIIGVSVFYVF
+23 TLVIGVSVFYVF
-35 NAIGEQTVYMQVSE
+35 NAIGDQAVYMQVSE
-49 TRDDIIELLTNT
+49 NRDDIIELLTNT

-68 VAILLGLIIVYANR
+68 VAVLLGLIIVYANR

-101 KGRISAI
+101 KGKISAI
-108 LFVETLTVGIGSIV
+108 LFIETLLIGTGSIV

-129 GLSQLMSVLVANFFE
+129 GISQLMSALVANFFE

-153 VSNEAIIKTIL
+153 ISNEAIIKTIL
-164 YFLVMYVVVIFFNS
+164 YFLVMYIVVIFFNS
-178 IAINHFKLIDLI
+178 ITINHFKLIDLI

-198 IRFKNPILCILV
+198 IRLKNPILCILI
-210 FIVSAVVLAYTYYQ
+210 FIVSAAVLAYAYYR
-224 VCDMD
+224 VCDVD
-229 AITDSNITIY
+229 AIADSNITIY

-254 SGLFLRLIMSIKSVY
+254 SGLFLRMIMSMKNMY
-269 HKGLNCFTF
+269 YKGLNCFTF
-278 RQLSSKVNT
+278 RQISSKVNT

-325 ADFEIE
+325 VDFEIE

-344 PADIT
+344 PTDIM
-349 EVYDHYGYDITEN
+349 EVYNHYGYDITED
-362 FKEYVH
+362 FEEYVH
-368 FSSYMDSY
+368 FSSYMDSN

-464 DSCQDGFIN
+464 DSCQDGFIS
-473 ISSQPLNQG
+473 ISSQPLNAG
-482 VYIVSDDVI
+482 TFIVSDDVV
-491 DESCVEID
+491 DESGVECD

-512 KSQICTELTAIN
+512 KTEIE
-524 GNIVNM
+524 
-530 SNKEYGNYTY
+530 KELKGISENVVKHMNDSGNYSIDFD
-540 NNLNTKIDIAEA
+540 TKIEIAEA
-552 TIGLSAMIA
+552 TVGLSAMIA
-561 FIGLYIGMIFL
+561 FIGLYIGIIFL

-635 FSMFILEI
+635 FSMFILEV

-651 SVASTSIVIL
+651 SVVSTSIIIL
-661 LIYGIYFLVTYF
+661 LIYGIYFFVTYF
-673 CSKGIIKGK
+673 CSKGIIRGK

>member
-23 TLIIGVSVFYVF
+23 TLVIGVSVFYVF
-35 NAIGEQTVYMQVSE
+35 NAIGDQAVYMQVSE
-49 TRDDIIELLTNT
+49 NRGDVIELLTNM

-68 VAILLGLIIVYANR
+68 VAVLLGLIIVYANR

-101 KGRISAI
+101 KGKISAI
-108 LFVETLTVGIGSIV
+108 LFIETLLIGTGSIV

-129 GLSQLMSVLVANFFE
+129 GISQLMSALVANFFE

-153 VSNEAIIKTIL
+153 ISNEAIIKTIL
-164 YFLVMYVVVIFFNS
+164 YFLVMYIVVIFFNS
-178 IAINHFKLIDLI
+178 ITINHFKLIDLI

-198 IRFKNPILCILV
+198 IRLKNPILCILI
-210 FIVSAVVLAYTYYQ
+210 FIVSAAVLAYAYYR
-224 VCDMD
+224 VCDVD
-229 AITDSNITIY
+229 AIADSNITIY

-254 SGLFLRLIMSIKSVY
+254 SGLFLRMIMSMKNIY
-269 HKGLNCFTF
+269 YKGLNCFTF
-278 RQLSSKVNT
+278 RQISSKVNT

-344 PADIT
+344 PTDIM
-349 EVYDHYGYDITEN
+349 EVYYHYGYDITED
-362 FKEYVH
+362 FEEYVH
-368 FSSYMDSY
+368 FSSYMDSN

-422 ITLQSDEFVIIGNF
+422 ITLQYDEFVIIGNF

-464 DSCQDGFIN
+464 DSCQDGFIS
-473 ISSQPLNQG
+473 ISSQPLNAG
-482 VYIVSDDVI
+482 TFIVSDDVV
-491 DESCVEID
+491 DESGVECD

-512 KSQICTELTAIN
+512 KTEIE
-524 GNIVNM
+524 
-530 SNKEYGNYTY
+530 KELKGISENVVTHMNDSENYSIDFD
-540 NNLNTKIDIAEA
+540 TKIEIAEA
-552 TIGLSAMIA
+552 TVGLSAMIA
-561 FIGLYIGMIFL
+561 FIGLYIGIIFL

-651 SVASTSIVIL
+651 SVASTSIIIL
-661 LIYGIYFLVTYF
+661 LIYGIYFFVTYF
-673 CSKGIIKGK
+673 CSKGIIRGK

>member
-23 TLIIGVSVFYVF
+23 TLVIGVAVFYVF
-35 NAIGEQTVYMQVSE
+35 NAIGDQAVYMQVSKS
-49 TRDDIIELLTNT
+49 RDDIIELLTNT
-61 LSGISVF
+61 LAGISVF
-68 VAILLGLIIVYANR
+68 VAVLLGLIIVYANR

-101 KGRISAI
+101 KGKISAI
-108 LFVETLTVGIGSIV
+108 LFIETLLIGTGSIV

-144 ADMSSYSFC
+144 ADMSSYSFSI
-153 VSNEAIIKTIL
+153 SNEAIIKTIL
-164 YFLVMYVVVIFFNS
+164 YFLVMYIVVIFFNS
-178 IAINHFKLIDLI
+178 ITINHFKLIDLI
-190 QSKKKSEK
+190 QSGKKSEK
-198 IRFKNPILCILV
+198 VRLKNPILCIII
-210 FIVSAVVLAYTYYQ
+210 FIVSAAVLAYAYYR
-224 VCDMD
+224 VCYTALDD
-229 AITDSNITIY
+229 TNIGVF
-239 IALGIITTFFIFWSI
+239 IALGIITTFFIFWSV
-254 SGLFLRLIMSIKSVY
+254 SGLLLRVVMSMKGFY
-269 HKGLNCFTF
+269 YKGLNCFTF

-331 YQKFSDEEKKKPI
+331 YQESSDEENQKPI
-344 PADIT
+344 SADIT
-349 EVYDHYGYDITEN
+349 EVYNYYGYDITEN

-368 FSSYMDSY
+368 FSSYMDSN
-376 FTFEK
+376 FTFKE

-390 KDSSPYAMFDVP
+390 KDSYTYVIFDVP
-402 ESIVKVSDY
+402 ESIIKVSDY
-411 NELMKLYGREP
+411 NELMKLYGREQ
-422 ITLQSDEFVIIGNF
+422 ITMQSDEFVIVGNY
-436 QTAVSIRDKYLEK
+436 QMAVDMRDKYLEK
-449 GDEINIFGH
+449 GDEVNIFGH

-464 DSCQDGFIN
+464 DSCQDGFVN
-473 ISSQPLNQG
+473 ITSQPLNEG
-482 VYIVSDDVI
+482 LFIVPDDVV
-491 DESCVEID
+491 DESCIEYD

-512 KSQICTELTAIN
+512 KAEIEEELEGISKN
-524 GNIVNM
+524 VLNM
-530 SNKEYGNYTY
+530 DESKSDIIS
-540 NNLNTKIDIAEA
+540 TKITIAEA
-552 TIGLSAMIA
+552 TIGLSALIA
-561 FIGLYIGMIFL
+561 FIGLYIGIIFL

-622 LLLACVHSIFGMK
+622 LLLACIHSIFGMK
-635 FSMFILEI
+635 FSMYILEI

-651 SVASTSIVIL
+651 SVVSTSIIIL

-673 CSKGIIKGK
+673 CSKGIIRGK

>member
-23 TLIIGVSVFYVF
+23 TLVIGVAVFYVF
-35 NAIGEQTVYMQVSE
+35 NAIGDQAVYMQVSKS
-49 TRDDIIELLTNT
+49 RDDIIELLTNT
-61 LSGISVF
+61 LAGISVF
-68 VAILLGLIIVYANR
+68 VAVLLGLIIVYANR

-101 KGRISAI
+101 KGKISAI
-108 LFVETLTVGIGSIV
+108 LFIETLLIGTGSIV

-144 ADMSSYSFC
+144 ADMSSYSFSI
-153 VSNEAIIKTIL
+153 SNEAIIKTIL
-164 YFLVMYVVVIFFNS
+164 YFLVMYIVVIFFNS
-178 IAINHFKLIDLI
+178 ITINHFKLIDLI
-190 QSKKKSEK
+190 QSGKKSEK
-198 IRFKNPILCILV
+198 VRLKNPILCIII
-210 FIVSAVVLAYTYYQ
+210 FIVSSAVLAYAYYR
-224 VCDMD
+224 VCYT
-229 AITDSNITIY
+229 AQDSDIGPF
-239 IALGIITTFFIFWSI
+239 IALGIITTFFIFWSV
-254 SGLFLRLIMSIKSVY
+254 SGLFLRVVMSMKGFY
-269 HKGLNCFTF
+269 YKGLNCFTF

-331 YQKFSDEEKKKPI
+331 YQESSDEENQKPI
-344 PADIT
+344 SADIT
-349 EVYDHYGYDITEN
+349 EVYNYYGYDITEN

-368 FSSYMDSY
+368 FSSYMDSN
-376 FTFEK
+376 FTFKE

-390 KDSSPYAMFDVP
+390 KDSYSYVIFDVP
-402 ESIVKVSDY
+402 ESIIKISDY
-411 NELMKLYGREP
+411 NELMKLYGREQ
-422 ITLQSDEFVIIGNF
+422 ITMQSDEFVIVGNY
-436 QTAVSIRDKYLEK
+436 QMAVDMRDKYLEK
-449 GDEINIFGH
+449 GYEVNIFGH

-464 DSCQDGFIN
+464 DSCQDGFVN
-473 ISSQPLNQG
+473 ITSQPLNVG
-482 VYIVSDDVI
+482 LFIVPDDVV
-491 DESCVEID
+491 DESCIEYD

-512 KSQICTELTAIN
+512 KAEIEEELEGISKN
-524 GNIVNM
+524 VLNM
-530 SNKEYGNYTY
+530 DESKSDIIS
-540 NNLNTKIDIAEA
+540 TKITIAEA
-552 TIGLSAMIA
+552 TVGLSALIA
-561 FIGLYIGMIFL
+561 FIGLYIGIIFL

-622 LLLACVHSIFGMK
+622 LLLACIHSIFGMK
-635 FSMFILEI
+635 FSMYILEI

-651 SVASTSIVIL
+651 SVVSTSIIIL

-673 CSKGIIKGK
+673 CSKGIIRGK

>member
-23 TLIIGVSVFYVF
+23 TLVIGVSVFYVF
-35 NAIGEQTVYMQVSE
+35 NAIGDQAVYMQVSE
-49 TRDDIIELLTNT
+49 NRDDIIELLTNT

-68 VAILLGLIIVYANR
+68 VAVLLGLIIVYANR

-101 KGRISAI
+101 KGKISAI
-108 LFVETLTVGIGSIV
+108 LFIETLLIGTGSIV

-129 GLSQLMSVLVANFFE
+129 GISQLMSALVVNFFE

-153 VSNEAIIKTIL
+153 ISNEAIIKTIL
-164 YFLVMYVVVIFFNS
+164 YFLVMYIVVIFFNS
-178 IAINHFKLIDLI
+178 ITINHFKLIDLI
-190 QSKKKSEK
+190 QSRRKSEK
-198 IRFKNPILCILV
+198 IRLKNPILCILI
-210 FIVSAVVLAYTYYQ
+210 FIVSAAVLAYAYYR
-224 VCDMD
+224 VCDVD
-229 AITDSNITIY
+229 TIADSNITIY

-254 SGLFLRLIMSIKSVY
+254 SGLFLRMIMSMKNMY
-269 HKGLNCFTF
+269 YKGLNCFTF
-278 RQLSSKVNT
+278 RQISSKVNT

-298 LFVTICTLSSAF
+298 LFVTICTLSSSF

-344 PADIT
+344 PTDIM
-349 EVYDHYGYDITEN
+349 EVYNHYGYDITED
-362 FKEYVH
+362 FEEYVH
-368 FSSYMDSY
+368 FSSYMDSN

-464 DSCQDGFIN
+464 DSCQDGFIS
-473 ISSQPLNQG
+473 ISSQPLNAG
-482 VYIVSDDVI
+482 TFIVSDDVV
-491 DESCVEID
+491 DESGVECD

-512 KSQICTELTAIN
+512 KTEIE
-524 GNIVNM
+524 
-530 SNKEYGNYTY
+530 KELKGISENVVKHMNDSGNYSI
-540 NNLNTKIDIAEA
+540 NFDTKIDIAEA
-552 TIGLSAMIA
+552 TVGLSAMIA
-561 FIGLYIGMIFL
+561 FIGLYIGIIFL

-603 ESDISKS
+603 ERDISKS

-622 LLLACVHSIFGMK
+622 LLLACIHSIFGMK
-635 FSMFILEI
+635 FAMFILEI

-651 SVASTSIVIL
+651 SVVSTSIIIL
-661 LIYGIYFLVTYF
+661 LIYGIYFFVTYF
-673 CSKGIIKGK
+673 CSKGIIRGK

>member
-23 TLIIGVSVFYVF
+23 TLVIGVSVFYVF
-35 NAIGEQTVYMQVSE
+35 NAIGDQAVYMQVSE
-49 TRDDIIELLTNT
+49 NRDDIIELLTNT

-68 VAILLGLIIVYANR
+68 VAVLLGLIIVYANR

-101 KGRISAI
+101 KGKISAI
-108 LFVETLTVGIGSIV
+108 LFIETLLIGTGSIV

-129 GLSQLMSVLVANFFE
+129 GISQLMSTLVANFFE

-153 VSNEAIIKTIL
+153 ISNEAIIKTIL
-164 YFLVMYVVVIFFNS
+164 YFLVMYIVVIFFNS
-178 IAINHFKLIDLI
+178 ITINHFKLIDLI
-190 QSKKKSEK
+190 RSRKKSEK
-198 IRFKNPILCILV
+198 IRLKNPILCILI
-210 FIVSAVVLAYTYYQ
+210 FIVSAAVLAYAYYS
-224 VCDMD
+224 VCDVD
-229 AITDSNITIY
+229 TIADSNITIY

-349 EVYDHYGYDITEN
+349 EVYNHYGYDITEN

-512 KSQICTELTAIN
+512 KTEIE
-524 GNIVNM
+524 
-530 SNKEYGNYTY
+530 KELKGISENVVKHMNDSGNYSIDFD
-540 NNLNTKIDIAEA
+540 TKIEIAEA
-552 TIGLSAMIA
+552 TVGLSAMIA
-561 FIGLYIGMIFL
+561 FIGLYIGIIFL

-635 FSMFILEI
+635 FAMFILEI

-661 LIYGIYFLVTYF
+661 LIYGIYFFVTYF
-673 CSKGIIKGK
+673 CSKGIIRGK

>member
-23 TLIIGVSVFYVF
+23 TLVIGVAVFYVF
-35 NAIGEQTVYMQVSE
+35 NAIGDQAVYMQVSKS
-49 TRDDIIELLTNT
+49 RDDIIELLTNT
-61 LSGISVF
+61 LAGISVF
-68 VAILLGLIIVYANR
+68 VAVLLGLIIVYANR

-101 KGRISAI
+101 KGKISAI
-108 LFVETLTVGIGSIV
+108 LFIETLLIGTGSIV

-144 ADMSSYSFC
+144 ADMSSYSFSI
-153 VSNEAIIKTIL
+153 SNEAIIKTIL
-164 YFLVMYVVVIFFNS
+164 YFLVMYIVVIFFNS
-178 IAINHFKLIDLI
+178 ITINHFKLIDLI
-190 QSKKKSEK
+190 QSGKKSEK
-198 IRFKNPILCILV
+198 VRLKNPILCIII
-210 FIVSAVVLAYTYYQ
+210 FIVSSAVLAYAYYR
-224 VCDMD
+224 VCYT
-229 AITDSNITIY
+229 AQDSDIGPF
-239 IALGIITTFFIFWSI
+239 IALGIITTFFIFWSV
-254 SGLFLRLIMSIKSVY
+254 SGLFLRVVMSMKGFY
-269 HKGLNCFTF
+269 YKGLNCFTF

-331 YQKFSDEEKKKPI
+331 YQESSDEENQKPI
-344 PADIT
+344 SADIT
-349 EVYDHYGYDITEN
+349 EVYNYYGYDITEN

-368 FSSYMDSY
+368 FSSYMDSN
-376 FTFEK
+376 FTFKE

-390 KDSSPYAMFDVP
+390 KDSYTYVIFDVP
-402 ESIVKVSDY
+402 ESIIKVSDY
-411 NELMKLYGREP
+411 NELMKLYGREQ
-422 ITLQSDEFVIIGNF
+422 ITMQSDEFVIVGNY
-436 QTAVSIRDKYLEK
+436 QMAVDMRDKYLEK
-449 GDEINIFGH
+449 GDEVNIFGH

-464 DSCQDGFIN
+464 DSCQDGFVN
-473 ISSQPLNQG
+473 ITSQPLNEG
-482 VYIVSDDVI
+482 LFIVPDDVV
-491 DESCVEID
+491 DESCIEYD

-512 KSQICTELTAIN
+512 KAEIEEELEGISKN
-524 GNIVNM
+524 VLNM
-530 SNKEYGNYTY
+530 DESKNDIIS
-540 NNLNTKIDIAEA
+540 TKITIAEA
-552 TIGLSAMIA
+552 TIGLSALIA
-561 FIGLYIGMIFL
+561 FIGLYIGIIFL

-622 LLLACVHSIFGMK
+622 LLLACIHSIFGMK
-635 FSMFILEI
+635 FSMYILEI

-651 SVASTSIVIL
+651 SVVSTSIIIL

-673 CSKGIIKGK
+673 CSKGIIRGK

>member
-23 TLIIGVSVFYVF
+23 TLVIGVSVFYVF
-35 NAIGEQTVYMQVSE
+35 NAIGDQAVYMQVSE
-49 TRDDIIELLTNT
+49 NRDDIIELLTNT

-68 VAILLGLIIVYANR
+68 VAVLLGLIIVYANR

-101 KGRISAI
+101 KRKISAI
-108 LFVETLTVGIGSIV
+108 LFIETLLIGTGSIV

-129 GLSQLMSVLVANFFE
+129 GISQLMSALVANFFE

-153 VSNEAIIKTIL
+153 ISNEAIIKTIL
-164 YFLVMYVVVIFFNS
+164 YFLVMYIVVIFFNS
-178 IAINHFKLIDLI
+178 ITINHFKLIDLI

-198 IRFKNPILCILV
+198 IRLKNPILCILI
-210 FIVSAVVLAYTYYQ
+210 FIVSAAVLAYAYYS
-224 VCDMD
+224 VCNVDTI
-229 AITDSNITIY
+229 ADSNITIY
-239 IALGIITTFFIFWSI
+239 IALGIITTFFIFWSV
-254 SGLFLRLIMSIKSVY
+254 SGLFLRMIMSMKNMY
-269 HKGLNCFTF
+269 YKGLNCFTF
-278 RQLSSKVNT
+278 RQISSKVNT

-344 PADIT
+344 PTDIM
-349 EVYDHYGYDITEN
+349 EVYDHYGYDITED
-362 FKEYVH
+362 FEEYVH

-491 DESCVEID
+491 DESSVECD

-512 KSQICTELTAIN
+512 KTEIE
-524 GNIVNM
+524 
-530 SNKEYGNYTY
+530 KELKGISENVVKHMNDSGNYSI
-540 NNLNTKIDIAEA
+540 NFDTKIEIAEA
-552 TIGLSAMIA
+552 TVGLSAMIA
-561 FIGLYIGMIFL
+561 FIGLYIGIIFL

-635 FSMFILEI
+635 FAMFILEI

>member
-23 TLIIGVSVFYVF
+23 TLVIGVSVFYVF
-35 NAIGEQTVYMQVSE
+35 NAIGDQAVYMQVSE
-49 TRDDIIELLTNT
+49 NRDDIIELLTNT

-68 VAILLGLIIVYANR
+68 VAVLLGLIIVYANR

-101 KGRISAI
+101 KGKISAI
-108 LFVETLTVGIGSIV
+108 LFIETLLIGTGSIV

-129 GLSQLMSVLVANFFE
+129 GISQLMSALVANFFE

-153 VSNEAIIKTIL
+153 ISNEAIIKTIL
-164 YFLVMYVVVIFFNS
+164 YFLVMYIVVIFFNS
-178 IAINHFKLIDLI
+178 ITINHFKLIDLI

-198 IRFKNPILCILV
+198 IRLKNPILCILI
-210 FIVSAVVLAYTYYQ
+210 FIVSAAVLAYAYYR
-224 VCDMD
+224 VCDVD
-229 AITDSNITIY
+229 AIADSNITIY

-254 SGLFLRLIMSIKSVY
+254 SGLFLRMIMSMKNIY
-269 HKGLNCFTF
+269 YKGLNCFTF
-278 RQLSSKVNT
+278 RQISSKVNT

-344 PADIT
+344 PTDIM
-349 EVYDHYGYDITEN
+349 EVYDHYGYDITED
-362 FKEYVH
+362 FEEYVH
-368 FSSYMDSY
+368 FSSYMDSN

-464 DSCQDGFIN
+464 DSCQDGFIS
-473 ISSQPLNQG
+473 ISSQPLNAG
-482 VYIVSDDVI
+482 TFIVSDDVV
-491 DESCVEID
+491 DESGVECD

-512 KSQICTELTAIN
+512 KTEIE
-524 GNIVNM
+524 
-530 SNKEYGNYTY
+530 KELKGISENVVKHMNDSGNYSIDFD
-540 NNLNTKIDIAEA
+540 TKIEIAEA
-552 TIGLSAMIA
+552 TVGLSAMIA
-561 FIGLYIGMIFL
+561 FIGLYIGIIFL

-635 FSMFILEI
+635 FSMFILEV

-651 SVASTSIVIL
+651 SVVSTSIIIL
-661 LIYGIYFLVTYF
+661 LIYGIYFFVTYF
-673 CSKGIIKGK
+673 CSKGIIRGK

>member
-23 TLIIGVSVFYVF
+23 TLVIGVSVFYVF
-35 NAIGEQTVYMQVSE
+35 NAIGDQTVYMQVSE
-49 TRDDIIELLTNT
+49 NRDDIIELLTNT

-68 VAILLGLIIVYANR
+68 VAVLLGLIIVYANR

-164 YFLVMYVVVIFFNS
+164 YFLVMYIVVIFFNS
-178 IAINHFKLIDLI
+178 ITINHFKLIDLI
-190 QSKKKSEK
+190 RSRKKSEK
-198 IRFKNPILCILV
+198 IRLKNPILCILI
-210 FIVSAVVLAYTYYQ
+210 FIVSAAVLAYAYYR
-224 VCDMD
+224 VCDVD
-229 AITDSNITIY
+229 AIADSNITIY

-254 SGLFLRLIMSIKSVY
+254 SGLFLRMIMSMKNIY
-269 HKGLNCFTF
+269 YKGLNCFTF
-278 RQLSSKVNT
+278 RQISSKVNT

-344 PADIT
+344 PTDIM
-349 EVYDHYGYDITEN
+349 EVYDHYGYDITED
-362 FKEYVH
+362 FEEYVH
-368 FSSYMDSY
+368 FSSYMDSN

-464 DSCQDGFIN
+464 DSCQDGFIS
-473 ISSQPLNQG
+473 ISSQPLNAG
-482 VYIVSDDVI
+482 TFIVSDDVV
-491 DESCVEID
+491 DESGVECD

-512 KSQICTELTAIN
+512 KTEIE
-524 GNIVNM
+524 
-530 SNKEYGNYTY
+530 KELKGISENVVKHMNDSGNYSI
-540 NNLNTKIDIAEA
+540 NFDTKIEIAEA
-552 TIGLSAMIA
+552 TVGLSAMIA
-561 FIGLYIGMIFL
+561 FIGLYIGIIFL

-635 FSMFILEI
+635 FSMFILEV

-651 SVASTSIVIL
+651 SVVSTSIIIL
-661 LIYGIYFLVTYF
+661 LIYGIYFFVTYF
-673 CSKGIIKGK
+673 CSKGIIRGK

>member
-23 TLIIGVSVFYVF
+23 TLVIGVSVFYVF
-35 NAIGEQTVYMQVSE
+35 NAIGDQTVYMQVSE
-49 TRDDIIELLTNT
+49 NRDDIIELLTNT

-68 VAILLGLIIVYANR
+68 VAVLLGLIIVYANR

-164 YFLVMYVVVIFFNS
+164 YFLVMYIVVIFFNS
-178 IAINHFKLIDLI
+178 ITINHFKLIDLI
-190 QSKKKSEK
+190 RSRKKSEK
-198 IRFKNPILCILV
+198 IRLKNPILCILI
-210 FIVSAVVLAYTYYQ
+210 FIVSAAVLAYAYYR
-224 VCDMD
+224 VCDVD
-229 AITDSNITIY
+229 AIADSNITIY

-254 SGLFLRLIMSIKSVY
+254 SGLFLRMIMSMKNMY
-269 HKGLNCFTF
+269 YKGLNCFTF
-278 RQLSSKVNT
+278 RQISSKVNT

-344 PADIT
+344 PTDIM
-349 EVYDHYGYDITEN
+349 EVYDHYGYDITED
-362 FKEYVH
+362 FEEYVH
-368 FSSYMDSY
+368 FSSYMDSN

-464 DSCQDGFIN
+464 DSCQDGFIS
-473 ISSQPLNQG
+473 ISSQPLNAG
-482 VYIVSDDVI
+482 TFIVSDDVV
-491 DESCVEID
+491 DESGVECD

-512 KSQICTELTAIN
+512 KTEIE
-524 GNIVNM
+524 
-530 SNKEYGNYTY
+530 KELKGISENVVKHMNDSGNYSIDFD
-540 NNLNTKIDIAEA
+540 TKIEIAEA
-552 TIGLSAMIA
+552 TVGLSAMIA
-561 FIGLYIGMIFL
+561 FIGLYIGIIFL

-635 FSMFILEI
+635 FSMFILEV

-651 SVASTSIVIL
+651 SVVSTSIIIL
-661 LIYGIYFLVTYF
+661 LIYGIYFFVTYF
-673 CSKGIIKGK
+673 CSKGIIRGK

>member
-23 TLIIGVSVFYVF
+23 TLVIGVSVFYVF
-35 NAIGEQTVYMQVSE
+35 NAIGDQAVYMQVSE
-49 TRDDIIELLTNT
+49 NRGDVIELLTNM

-68 VAILLGLIIVYANR
+68 VAVLLGLIIVYANR

-101 KGRISAI
+101 KGKISAI
-108 LFVETLTVGIGSIV
+108 LFIETLLIGTGSIV

-129 GLSQLMSVLVANFFE
+129 GISQLMSALVANFFE

-153 VSNEAIIKTIL
+153 ISNEAIIKTIL
-164 YFLVMYVVVIFFNS
+164 YFLVMYIVVIFFNS
-178 IAINHFKLIDLI
+178 ITINHFKLIDLI
-190 QSKKKSEK
+190 RSRKKSEK
-198 IRFKNPILCILV
+198 IRLKNPILCILI
-210 FIVSAVVLAYTYYQ
+210 FIVSAAVLAYAYYR
-224 VCDMD
+224 VCDVD
-229 AITDSNITIY
+229 AIADSNITIY

-254 SGLFLRLIMSIKSVY
+254 SGLFLRMIMSMKNIY
-269 HKGLNCFTF
+269 YKGLNCFTF
-278 RQLSSKVNT
+278 RQISSKVNT

-344 PADIT
+344 PTDIM
-349 EVYDHYGYDITEN
+349 EVYDHYGYDITED
-362 FKEYVH
+362 FEEYVH
-368 FSSYMDSY
+368 FSSYMDSN

-464 DSCQDGFIN
+464 DSCQDGFIS
-473 ISSQPLNQG
+473 ISSQPLNAG
-482 VYIVSDDVI
+482 TFIVSDDVV
-491 DESCVEID
+491 DESGVECD

-512 KSQICTELTAIN
+512 KTEIE
-524 GNIVNM
+524 
-530 SNKEYGNYTY
+530 KELKGISENVVKHMNDSGNYSIDFD
-540 NNLNTKIDIAEA
+540 TKIEIAEA
-552 TIGLSAMIA
+552 TVGLSAMIA
-561 FIGLYIGMIFL
+561 FIGLYIGIIFL

-635 FSMFILEI
+635 FSMFILEV

-651 SVASTSIVIL
+651 SVVSTSIIIL
-661 LIYGIYFLVTYF
+661 LIYGIYFFVTYF
-673 CSKGIIKGK
+673 CSKGIIRGK

>member
-23 TLIIGVSVFYVF
+23 TLVIGVSVFYVF
-35 NAIGEQTVYMQVSE
+35 NAIGDQTVYMQVSE
-49 TRDDIIELLTNT
+49 NRDDIIELLTNT

-68 VAILLGLIIVYANR
+68 VAVLLGLIIVYANR

-153 VSNEAIIKTIL
+153 ISNEAIIKTIL
-164 YFLVMYVVVIFFNS
+164 YFLVMYIVVIFFNS
-178 IAINHFKLIDLI
+178 ITINHFKLIDLI
-190 QSKKKSEK
+190 RSRKKSEK
-198 IRFKNPILCILV
+198 IRLKNPILCILI
-210 FIVSAVVLAYTYYQ
+210 FIVSAAVLAYAYYR
-224 VCDMD
+224 VCDVD
-229 AITDSNITIY
+229 AIADSNITIY

-254 SGLFLRLIMSIKSVY
+254 SGLFLRMIMSMKNMY
-269 HKGLNCFTF
+269 YKGLNCFTF
-278 RQLSSKVNT
+278 RQISSKVNT

-344 PADIT
+344 PTDIM
-349 EVYDHYGYDITEN
+349 EVYDHYGYDITED
-362 FKEYVH
+362 FEEYVH
-368 FSSYMDSY
+368 FSSYMDSN

-464 DSCQDGFIN
+464 DSCQDGFIS
-473 ISSQPLNQG
+473 ISSQPLNAG
-482 VYIVSDDVI
+482 TFIVSDDVV
-491 DESCVEID
+491 DESGVECD

-512 KSQICTELTAIN
+512 KTEIE
-524 GNIVNM
+524 
-530 SNKEYGNYTY
+530 KELKGISENVVKHMNDSGNYSI
-540 NNLNTKIDIAEA
+540 NFDTKIEIAEA
-552 TIGLSAMIA
+552 TVGLSAMIA
-561 FIGLYIGMIFL
+561 FIGLYIGIIFL

-651 SVASTSIVIL
+651 SVASTSIIIL
-661 LIYGIYFLVTYF
+661 LIYGIYFFVTYF
-673 CSKGIIKGK
+673 CSKGIIRGK